1 MEVTFR
7 AYTGEDLP
15 ELMEIWN
22 DILED
27 GEAFPGTELYVLPEF
42 AAMLEEQSA
51 VTCMLQDGVLAG
63 YYILHPNNIG
73 RCSHVA
79 NASYAMKKEFRGRG
93 LGKYL
98 VGQSLKQAARLGFR
112 GMQFNA
118 VVAGNLAALRIYRN
132 AGFQTVGKIPGGF
145 LLKNGTYSD
154 MYILYRP
161 LTESGIEMPSD
172 SC

>member
-1 MEVTFR
+1 MELTFR

-27 GEAFPGTELYVLPEF
+27 GAAFPGTELYELPEF

-51 VTCMLQDGVLAG
+51 VTCMFQDGSLAG

-93 LGKYL
+93 LGKHL
-98 VGQSLKQAARLGFR
+98 VEHSLSLAAELGFR
-112 GMQFNA
+112 GMQFNV
-118 VVAGNLAALRIYRN
+118 VVAGNTAALKIYRG
-132 AGFQTVGKIPGGF
+132 AGFQTVGVIPGGF
-145 LLKNGTYSD
+145 LLKNGVYSD

-161 LTESGIEMPSD
+161 LAEQQQ
-172 SC
+172 

>member
-1 MEVTFR
+1 MELTFR

-22 DILED
+22 DI
-27 GEAFPGTELYVLPEF
+27 PEF

-51 VTCMLQDGVLAG
+51 VTCMFQDGSLAG

-93 LGKYL
+93 LGKHL
-98 VGQSLKQAARLGFR
+98 VEHSLS
-112 GMQFNA
+112 
-118 VVAGNLAALRIYRN
+118 LAALKIYRG
-132 AGFQTVGKIPGGF
+132 AGFQTVGVIPGGF
-145 LLKNGTYSD
+145 LLKNGVYSD
-154 MYILYRP
+154 MYILYRS
-161 LTESGIEMPSD
+161 LAEQQQ
-172 SC
+172 